1 METFLQKLLTILT
14 LGAGLSGCGE
24 RPGGEGAKVFLA
36 LGICLAAV
44 FLVFYIVVKGREKD

>member
-1 METFLQKLLTILT
+1 MEIFLRTLLTALAFGGILP
-14 LGAGLSGCGE
+14 GCGE

-44 FLVFYIVVKGREKD
+44 FLVCYIVIKGREK

>member
-1 METFLQKLLTILT
+1 MRIMLRRLGVILPI
-14 LGAGLSGCGE
+14 LGVLAGCGE

-44 FLVFYIVVKGREKD
+44 FLIFYIVVKGREKK

>member
-1 METFLQKLLTILT
+1 MKTLLRNLPTFFLAGMLLP
-14 LGAGLSGCGE
+14 GCGD

-44 FLVFYIVVKGREKD
+44 FLVCYIVIKGREK

>member
-1 METFLQKLLTILT
+1 METLLRTLLTVLP
-14 LGAGLSGCGE
+14 LGAILSGCGE

-44 FLVFYIVVKGREKD
+44 FLVFYIVIKGREK